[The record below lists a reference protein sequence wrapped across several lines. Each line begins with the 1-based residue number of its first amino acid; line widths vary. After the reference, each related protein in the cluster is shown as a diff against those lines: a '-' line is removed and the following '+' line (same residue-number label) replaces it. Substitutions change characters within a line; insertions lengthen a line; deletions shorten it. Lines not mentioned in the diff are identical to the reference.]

1 MKSLLMKS
9 LRLLAVGMLVVVAAC
24 AWRPNPEKHA
34 REFFDEGRDMI
45 MSTLKKQDA
54 SEAQLQAAKA
64 VMRSKK
70 PTLPPEIADV
80 LRKQQALLRAIV
92 TGQDSTALAKLE
104 ADLHQSNEKAVHA
117 IGQMHEELATAVG
130 EKTWKATTADLDQR
144 WGRHFSE

>member
-1 MKSLLMKS
+1 MKS
-9 LRLLAVGMLVVVAAC
+9 LRLLAVGLLVALSAC
-24 AWRPNPEKHA
+24 AWRPDPDKHA

-64 VMRSKK
+64 VMRSNK

-92 TGQDSTALAKLE
+92 TGQDSATLAKLE
-104 ADLHQSNEKAVHA
+104 ADLHQSNEKAVQA
-117 IGQMHEELATAVG
+117 IGRMHEELATAVG
-130 EKTWKATTADLDQR
+130 DKTWKATTADLDQR
-144 WGRHFSE
+144 WAKHFSK